1 MKKKIVFIGNSIVN
15 GYPFSRGR
23 SFPGIVRTGLKE
35 GTPADEFSRRGFGF
49 DVINKGVDG
58 ETITGIMERLDRDV
72 IAHNPDLVFVLTGT
86 NDFIYRE
93 NTPEEAFAGLK
104 EIKKRLGETHPN
116 ATLVYM
122 TPLPI
127 DAAKAEAMWLVGL
140 GIAYGAVRKQLDM
153 LSDII
158 RNSGEHFVD
167 TNRLY
172 AEYIA
177 GLDDPET
184 AYVDG
189 IHPQQQGQQFIA
201 DCVLNW
207 MRENY

>member
-1 MKKKIVFIGNSIVN
+1 
-15 GYPFSRGR
+15 
-23 SFPGIVRTGLKE
+23 
-35 GTPADEFSRRGFGF
+35 
-49 DVINKGVDG
+49 
-58 ETITGIMERLDRDV
+58 
-72 IAHNPDLVFVLTGT
+72 
-86 NDFIYRE
+86 
-93 NTPEEAFAGLK
+93 
-104 EIKKRLGETHPN
+104 
-116 ATLVYM
+116 M

-127 DAAKAEAMWLVGL
+127 DAAKAEVMWLAGL
-140 GIAYGAVRKQLDM
+140 GIAYDAVRKQLDM

-189 IHPQQQGQQFIA
+189 IHPQQQGQRYIA
-201 DCVLNW
+201 DCVLDWIRINCDQI
-207 MRENY
+207 